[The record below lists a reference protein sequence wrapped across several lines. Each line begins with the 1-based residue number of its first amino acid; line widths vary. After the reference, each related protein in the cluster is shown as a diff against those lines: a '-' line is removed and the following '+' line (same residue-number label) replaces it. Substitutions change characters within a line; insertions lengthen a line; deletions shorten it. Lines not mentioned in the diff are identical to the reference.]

1 LYTLNLPSRDKR
13 LTSRHGTNR
22 STFALLLAAH
32 GERKDGA
39 INIGVARLAAVLRSR
54 AIAHEVG
61 IGFIKGAPSI
71 AETAR
76 ALRADEIVVYP
87 LFLSDGYFTRMRLPE
102 MLNAASLADRRRTI
116 HMLPPLGLDPALV
129 LVLIDR
135 LMETAQ
141 ARGLAAARTGVILL
155 AHGSSKDPASRIAA
169 ARIAAEV
176 GRRTSFRAVRTA
188 LLEEPPSLREAA
200 SDLSGPI
207 IIFGLF
213 AGEGMHG
220 GGDAP
225 QLVEDLGRSDTVF
238 AGTIAQLD
246 GIADVVATAVAR
258 AIEGEKRGPS

>member
-1 LYTLNLPSRDKR
+1 M
-13 LTSRHGTNR
+13 
-22 STFALLLAAH
+22 
-32 GERKDGA
+32 
-39 INIGVARLAAVLRSR
+39 NIGVARLAAALQRR
-54 AIAHEVG
+54 AIAEEVG
-61 IGFIKGAPSI
+61 IGFVKGAPSI

-102 MLNAASLADRRRTI
+102 MLNAASRADRRRTI
-116 HMLPPLGLDPALV
+116 RMLPPLGLDPALV
-129 LVLIDR
+129 LILIDR

-169 ARIAAEV
+169 ERITAEV

-200 SDLSGPI
+200 SELSGPI

-238 AGTIAQLD
+238 AGTISQLD
-246 GIADVVATAVAR
+246 GIADVVAAAVAR

>member
-1 LYTLNLPSRDKR
+1 
-13 LTSRHGTNR
+13 
-22 STFALLLAAH
+22 
-32 GERKDGA
+32 
-39 INIGVARLAAVLRSR
+39 
-54 AIAHEVG
+54 
-61 IGFIKGAPSI
+61 
-71 AETAR
+71 
-76 ALRADEIVVYP
+76 
-87 LFLSDGYFTRMRLPE
+87 
-102 MLNAASLADRRRTI
+102 MLNAASRADRRRTI
-116 HMLPPLGLDPALV
+116 RMLPPLGLDPALV
-129 LVLIDR
+129 LILIDR

-169 ARIAAEV
+169 ERITAEV

-200 SDLSGPI
+200 SELSGPI

-238 AGTIAQLD
+238 AGTISQLD
-246 GIADVVATAVAR
+246 GIADVVAAAVAR

>member
-1 LYTLNLPSRDKR
+1 MLNFPSRDKP
-13 LTSRHGTNR
+13 LTSRHGTNKR
-22 STFALLLAAH
+22 TFALLLAAH

-39 INIGVARLAAVLRSR
+39 MNIGVARLAAALQRR
-54 AIAHEVG
+54 AIAEEVG
-61 IGFIKGAPSI
+61 IGFVKGAPSI

-87 LFLSDGYFTRMRLPE
+87 IFLSDGYFTRMRLPE
-102 MLNAASLADRRRTI
+102 MLNAASRADRRRTI
-116 HMLPPLGLDPALV
+116 RMLPPLGLDPALV
-129 LVLIDR
+129 LILIDR
-135 LMETAQ
+135 LMETA
-141 ARGLAAARTGVILL
+141 RLAAARTGVILL

-169 ARIAAEV
+169 ERITAEV

-200 SDLSGPI
+200 SELSGPI

-238 AGTIAQLD
+238 AGTISQLD
-246 GIADVVATAVAR
+246 GIADVVAAAVAR

>member
-1 LYTLNLPSRDKR
+1 M
-13 LTSRHGTNR
+13 
-22 STFALLLAAH
+22 
-32 GERKDGA
+32 
-39 INIGVARLAAVLRSR
+39 NIGVARLAAALQRR
-54 AIAHEVG
+54 AIAEEVG
-61 IGFIKGAPSI
+61 IGFVKGAPSI

-102 MLNAASLADRRRTI
+102 MLNAASRVDRRRTI
-116 HMLPPLGLDPALV
+116 RMLPPLGLDPALV
-129 LVLIDR
+129 LILIDR

-141 ARGLAAARTGVILL
+141 ARGLAAARTSVILL

-169 ARIAAEV
+169 ERITAEL

-200 SDLSGPI
+200 SELSGPV

-238 AGTIAQLD
+238 AGTISQLD
-246 GIADVVATAVAR
+246 GIADVVAAAVAR
-258 AIEGEKRGPS
+258 AIDH